1 MLKFFHPKY
10 KHIEKLLKNQQFLEA
25 GEAYMEL
32 NMPKKA
38 ILAFKQGQHLEKLAQ
53 AYLKNNQWLEAA
65 QIYLQKD
72 LPIKAADIFFENG
85 DFEQAEKIY
94 RNNKQLKLLGERF
107 FSIESYEQAAKAFLD
122 GKHYEQAAKALLK
135 ADKLYEA
142 SVSLQKAYAY
152 WQKKP
157 NNPNNLEKLKKIGL
171 NLANLLKLTQQYQ
184 KAAKLYI
191 DLDYQQEA
199 LICFSQLKDYDAA
212 AKLSEMMQDYDNAAV
227 YWKLAGNLSKYQ
239 KFDAERLAKRG
250 KLLDAAKKFLAANE
264 LSRAADLY
272 LELNDVTKAAS
283 LYEKAKQLSSAA
295 NCYKLLGR
303 YEKAAQLYEQ
313 SQNLKEAIACYQL
326 TPQFDKEIFLRT
338 QVGDYLGIAKRY
350 IDMQEVNKAL
360 DILGQITQTS
370 PHYQK
375 SLPLKMKAYLLSG
388 QNDLAVDV
396 LKQREHSSHKLEKI
410 DLDNL
415 TRLSQEKQYKSLIQ
429 NYLNN
434 NINKKSIEE
443 SLVSRAKKLQNAL
456 ESSNVDQLPQNEMPS
471 LEIMIN
477 QYPAHPSVHPNVV
490 RYQKVQEIGRGGMGL
505 IYKATDSVLGRTVAL
520 KILSPH
526 FKTNQKSIDTFFR
539 EAKSAALLNH
549 PNIVTVYDFGL
560 QNGEYYI
567 AMEFVEGKTLK
578 DSIRESKSVD
588 IKKSIKLFKQMLDA
602 LAYAHT
608 QGIVHRDLSST
619 NIMLSKHQ
627 RIKVMDFGLAKL
639 VKDLLNEQS
648 IIGGTPSFMSP
659 EQTLGDP
666 IDHRTDIYSLGILL
680 YEMLT
685 LQLPFNKGDL
695 GYHHLHTP
703 APKASE
709 RNKTISAALD
719 QFILTCMEKK
729 QENRFQTIAQMQDY
743 LSDINL

>member
-1 MLKFFHPKY
+1 
-10 KHIEKLLKNQQFLEA
+10 
-25 GEAYMEL
+25 MEL
-32 NMPKKA
+32 NLPKKA
-38 ILAFKQGQHLEKLAQ
+38 IAAFKEGQHLEKLAQ
-53 AYLKNNQWLEAA
+53 AYLKTDQWLDAA
-65 QIYLQKD
+65 QIYLRENQ
-72 LPIKAADIFFENG
+72 PIKAADIFFEHG

-94 RNNKQLKLLGERF
+94 RQHDQLKLLGERY

-122 GKHYEQAAKALLK
+122 GNNYEQAAKALLK

-152 WQKKP
+152 WQKKA
-157 NNPNNLEKLKKIGL
+157 NTQENLEKLKKIGL

-199 LICFSQLKDYDAA
+199 LICFSQLKDYEAA

-227 YWKLAGNLSKYQ
+227 YWKLAGNLSQYQ

-283 LYEKAKQLSSAA
+283 LYEKAKQWRLAA
-295 NCYKLLGR
+295 HCYKLLGR
-303 YEKAAQLYEQ
+303 YEKAATLYEQ
-313 SQNLKEAIACYQL
+313 SQNFTEAIACYQL

-338 QVGDYLGIAKRY
+338 QIGDYLGIAKRY
-350 IDMQEVNKAL
+350 IDMQEVTKAL
-360 DILGQITQTS
+360 DILGQITPTS

-388 QNDLAVDV
+388 QNNLAVDV
-396 LKQREHSSHKLEKI
+396 LKQLQQSSHTLAKI

-415 TRLSQEKQYKSLIQ
+415 TRLSQDKQYQSVIQ
-429 NYLNN
+429 AYLSNR
-434 NINKKSIEE
+434 INKQSIEDN
-443 SLVSRAKKLQNAL
+443 LISRAKQLKSAL
-456 ESSNVDQLPQNEMPS
+456 ELSSVDQLPEKEMPS

-477 QYPAHPSVHPNVV
+477 QYPNHPSMHANAV
-490 RYQKVQEIGRGGMGL
+490 RYQKVEEIGRGGMGL

-520 KILSPH
+520 KILSPN

-549 PNIVTVYDFGL
+549 PNIVTVYDFGI
-560 QNGEYYI
+560 QKGEYYI
-567 AMEFVEGKTLK
+567 AMEFVVGKTLK
-578 DSIRESKSVD
+578 DYIRQSKRVD
-588 IKKSIKLFKQMLDA
+588 IAYALKLFKQMLDA

-608 QGIVHRDLSST
+608 QGIIHRDLSST
-619 NIMLSKHQ
+619 NIMLSQHEN
-627 RIKVMDFGLAKL
+627 IKVMDFGLAKL

-680 YEMLT
+680 YEILT

-695 GYHHLHTP
+695 GYHHIHTP
-703 APKASE
+703 APKASLK
-709 RNKTISAALD
+709 NKAIPAALD
-719 QFILTCMEKK
+719 RFILTCMEKK
-729 QENRFQTIAQMQDY
+729 QENRFQTIAQMQEY
-743 LSDINL
+743 LTSIQL